1 MTILRKKKICI
12 QCGQEKFLFSKGRC
26 QHCAKLVSMALKK
39 GKQVEKKESI
49 SSLIDELDK
58 VFSEFIR
65 LRNADKEGMVVCYTS
80 GKKMHW
86 RKAQCGHFISR
97 GKYGTRWDEI
107 NCQVQSMQQNVLLHG
122 NIAEFGRKLVADYGQ
137 IAVNLLFMQRDQSVK
152 LDRMTLRWQ
161 IAHYGKIVEELK
173 AKLNIQV

>member
-1 MTILRKKKICI
+1 MAILRKKKICI
-12 QCGQEKFLFSKGRC
+12 QCGLEKYIFSHGRC
-26 QHCAKLVSMALKK
+26 EGCTKLVNQSLKK
-39 GKQVEKKESI
+39 FVKAEKKETI
-49 SSLIDELDK
+49 SSLVDELDR

-97 GKYGTRWDEI
+97 RHKGTRFNEI
-107 NCQVQSMQQNVLLHG
+107 NCQVQSVKENVFNQG
-122 NIAEFGRKLVADYGQ
+122 NAPEFGRRLVAEYGQ
-137 IAVNLLFMQRDQSVK
+137 EAVDQLFLLSGQIVK
-152 LDRMTLRWQ
+152 SDRMTLRWQ

-173 AKLNIQV
+173 AKLNIQE